1 MEINWGNLI
10 NSIPGAIVGII
21 VAWIG
26 WKGRKEESSVTF
38 NGTLLQSQDNRIKKL
53 EDRLDSVE
61 SRLRDTEAMLRV
73 EEDRTHLL
81 RRGLTDAIGWLR
93 EFIDWARCG
102 AEGAAPQPD
111 LARLTG
117 IVGDS
122 QALPT
127 ARNPPTD
134 T

>member
-1 MEINWGNLI
+1 MTFSGN
-10 NSIPGAIVGII
+10 
-21 VAWIG
+21 
-26 WKGRKEESSVTF
+26 
-38 NGTLLQSQDNRIKKL
+38 LLQSQDNRIKKL

-81 RRGLTDAIGWLR
+81 RRGLTDAIDWLR

-127 ARNPPTD
+127 ARNPPTE